1 MDFSKLGNGA
11 KISLISGLVLII
23 ASFLPWYG
31 AGPFSINGWDSQ
43 AWAIFGILF
52 GIAAA
57 VVFALKVFEV
67 TDLTVGPFKAEQ
79 IAFMLGIL
87 STLFVLLRWITE
99 TSLVKYGLFLSLA
112 AALGITFG
120 AFTGMREAGL
130 DVPDMDDFR
139 SFGGGSGGGDAPPP
153 PPPSE

>member
-11 KISLISGLVLII
+11 KITLISGLVLVI

-31 AGPFSINGWDSQ
+31 AGPFSINGWDSEF
-43 AWAIFGILF
+43 WAIFGILF

-57 VVFALKVFEV
+57 VILALKVFGV
-67 TDLTVGPFKAEQ
+67 TDLAIGPFKAEQ

-87 STLFVLLRWITE
+87 SLLFVILRWVTE
-99 TSLVKYGLFLSLA
+99 TSFVKYGLFVTLVA
-112 AALGITFG
+112 AAGITFG
-120 AFTGMREAGL
+120 AFTGIKEAGL
-130 DVPDMDDFR
+130 DLPDVDDFR
-139 SFGGGSGGGDAPPP
+139 SFGGGGNEPPP

>member
-11 KISLISGLVLII
+11 KITLISGLVLVI

-31 AGPFSINGWDSQ
+31 AGPFSINGWDSEF
-43 AWAIFGILF
+43 WAIFGILF

-57 VVFALKVFEV
+57 VILALKVFGV
-67 TDLTVGPFKAEQ
+67 TDLAIGPFKAEQ

-87 STLFVLLRWITE
+87 SLLFVILRWVTE
-99 TSLVKYGLFLSLA
+99 TSFVKYGLFVALVA
-112 AALGITFG
+112 AAGITYG
-120 AFTGMREAGL
+120 AFTGTKEAGL
-130 DVPDMDDFR
+130 DLPDVDDFR
-139 SFGGGSGGGDAPPP
+139 SFGGGGNQPPP

>member
-31 AGPFSINGWDSQ
+31 SGPFSINGWDSEF
-43 AWAIFGILF
+43 WAIFGILF

-57 VVFALKVFEV
+57 VIFALKVFDV
-67 TDLTVGPFKAEQ
+67 TNLAIGPFKAEQ
-79 IAFMLGIL
+79 ITFMLGIL
-87 STLFVLLRWITE
+87 SALFVLLRWLTE
-99 TSLVKYGLFLSLA
+99 TSFVKYGLFVALIAS
-112 AALGITFG
+112 LGITFG

-130 DVPDMDDFR
+130 DVPDMDDFK
-139 SFGGGSGGGDAPPP
+139 SFGGGGNEPPP